1 MNYDPSHIATRD
13 LNCCETCQYEA
24 RTQDKFCRRCGA
36 KLDGS
41 RACDEVGSLAPQPMQ
56 SISGALVAAVCA
68 GVATNTGRIQ
78 SLLARR
84 VISALI
90 SIPIWLIIILLSPLE
105 AYASARG
112 VARQA

>member
-41 RACDEVGSLAPQPMQ
+41 RA
-56 SISGALVAAVCA
+56 
-68 GVATNTGRIQ
+68 
-78 SLLARR
+78 
-84 VISALI
+84 
-90 SIPIWLIIILLSPLE
+90 LLSPLE
-105 AYASARG
+105 AYASARS
-112 VARQA
+112 VVRQA